1 MPIICATI
9 QPASTAA
16 MIGSLTTLE
25 LWIAVVF
32 VAIPTALACA
42 TAIVLVLTVERRDR
56 LQVIQALP
64 PLLYALARN
73 AESRKMRLAR
83 AGHTRVSDPNRH
95 RVA

>member
-1 MPIICATI
+1 MSIMCATI
-9 QPASTAA
+9 QSASTAA

-25 LWIAVVF
+25 LWVAVVF

-56 LQVIQALP
+56 LQAIQALP

-73 AESRKMRLAR
+73 AESWRLKLAR
-83 AGHTRVSDPNRH
+83 AGHTRVSD
-95 RVA
+95 